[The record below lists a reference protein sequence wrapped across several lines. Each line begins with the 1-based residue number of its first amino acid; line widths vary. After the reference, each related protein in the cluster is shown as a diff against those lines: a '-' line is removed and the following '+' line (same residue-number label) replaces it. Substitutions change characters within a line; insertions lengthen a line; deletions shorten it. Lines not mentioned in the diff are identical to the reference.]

1 MVKILLLPALLPG
14 DALGDGLTTTETATT
29 ASAPTDNF
37 LRLLHHRSFAIF
49 ELAVES
55 S

>member
-1 MVKILLLPALLPG
+1 MVKILQRPVLLPG
-14 DALGDGLTTTETATT
+14 DALGDGLATTETATT
-29 ASAPTDNF
+29 ASAPTDNI

-49 ELAVES
+49 KLAVES